1 MHPDC
6 RSHRQTDCNQMDDKQ
21 ALFACKNELRR
32 LMFQFN
38 FLPAGYLHPSY
49 RESFFPGMPE
59 KIWEVPRVLGKLSAL
74 ILRKLEYPEPI
85 FTPNHWG
92 WPVALLP
99 QSRLVRLASLIGAI
113 SFRDQVRSSLARDH
127 VMSWKRKL
135 GIDAYQFAMTS
146 ASLLP
151 SVSTDDMCAGEIS
164 PEAIGYS
171 VISASIQ
178 TMPNA
183 MLERVRLKLPS
194 TFESLEFDPL
204 KARRIVAS
212 VLDISEGKWSSS
224 HAATY

>member
-1 MHPDC
+1 
-6 RSHRQTDCNQMDDKQ
+6 MDDKQ

-38 FLPAGYLHPSY
+38 FLPAAYLHPSY

-59 KIWEVPRVLGKLSAL
+59 RIWEVPRILGKLSSL
-74 ILRKLEYPEPI
+74 ILRKLEYPEPVLK
-85 FTPNHWG
+85 PDHWG

-99 QSRLVRLASLIGAI
+99 QTRLVRLASLIGAI
-113 SFRDQVRSSLARDH
+113 SVRDQVRSSLARDH

-151 SVSTDDMCAGEIS
+151 SVCADDMGSGEIS

-178 TMPNA
+178 TMPNP
-183 MLERVRLKLPS
+183 MLERVRLKLPR

-204 KARRIVAS
+204 KARRILTS